1 MLAGSN
7 RTDCA
12 GWSRRLRVHQKTR
25 AASEARPTTLPTTP
39 PAIGPAF
46 DDFELELELSGAEE
60 DAAVP
65 IVPLV
70 TVLEAVVD

>member
-25 AASEARPTTLPTTP
+25 AASKARPTTPPTTP
-39 PAIGPAF
+39 PAIGP
-46 DDFELELELSGAEE
+46 DFELELELAGAGE
-60 DAAVP
+60 DAAGP
-65 IVPLV
+65 IVSLV
-70 TVLEAVVD
+70 AVLEAVVD